1 MTTEMNVCV
10 VVLYTDVFSASEL
23 DSIQGEFTGMDI
35 LMMSVQR
42 PTLCLEI

>member
-1 MTTEMNVCV
+1 MEMNVYV

-23 DSIQGEFTGMDI
+23 DSIHGEFTDMDMLI
-35 LMMSVQR
+35 SVQR